1 MRLKDRVAI
10 VTGGSKGIGAGI
22 CEVFC
27 AEGAHCFVIAR
38 HRKDIDAMVGKLR
51 SAGGQATGVVCN
63 VGKSASVRAMVEKVI
78 ADAGRLDILVN
89 NAGYHNSKGIEALT
103 EEDWDSLI
111 ATNLKSVFLCTK
123 YALPHLKKSRGVV
136 INMSSMVGLVG
147 QPNACAYAATKGGII
162 AVTKNLAIDL
172 APYGIRVNV
181 ICPGW
186 IQTPLVEEWFE
197 KQKDPKAA
205 RKYIY
210 SQHPIGRIGTPQ
222 EVGKAALFLATDDS
236 AFTTGSVIGCDGG
249 ITLGY

>member
-1 MRLKDRVAI
+1 VAI

-22 CEVFC
+22 CDVFC
-27 AEGAHCFVIAR
+27 EEGAHCFVIAR
-38 HRKDIDAMVGKLR
+38 HRDAIDAKVAQLRKNGGKA
-51 SAGGQATGVVCN
+51 SGVVCD
-63 VGKSASVRAMVEKVI
+63 VGKSEPVRAMVDAVVAE
-78 ADAGRLDILVN
+78 AGRIDVLVN
-89 NAGYHNSKGIEALT
+89 NAGYHNSKGIEALN
-103 EEDWDSLI
+103 EEDWDGLI
-111 ATNLKSVFLCTK
+111 DTNLKSVFLCTK
-123 YALPHLKKSRGVV
+123 HALPYLKESKGVV

-162 AVTKNLAIDL
+162 AMTKNLAIDL

-197 KQKDPKAA
+197 KQEDPAAA

-210 SQHPIGRIGTPQ
+210 GQHPIGRIGTSR
-222 EVGKAALFLATDDS
+222 EVGKAALFLAAEDS
-236 AFTTGSVIGCDGG
+236 AFTTGSVIECDGG

>member
-1 MRLKDRVAI
+1 MRLKGKTAI

-22 CEVFC
+22 AEVFC
-27 AEGAHCFVIAR
+27 EEGAHCFIIAR
-38 HRKDIDAMVGKLR
+38 GRDAIDAKVVELR
-51 SAGGQATGVVCN
+51 KAGGKADGIVCD
-63 VGKSASVRAMVEKVI
+63 VGKSGDVRAMTEKVVRE
-78 ADAGRLDILVN
+78 AGGIDVLVN
-89 NAGYHNSKGIEALT
+89 NAGYHNSKGIEALS
-103 EEDWDSLI
+103 EEDWDGLLD
-111 ATNLKSVFLCTK
+111 TNLKSVFLCTK
-123 YALPHLKKSRGVV
+123 FALLALKKSKGTV

-162 AVTKNLAIDL
+162 ALTKNLAIDL

-197 KQKDPKAA
+197 KQEDPAAA

-210 SQHPIGRIGTPQ
+210 GQHPIGRIGTAQ
-222 EVGKAALFLATDDS
+222 EVGKVALFLATGDS
-236 AFTTGSVIGCDGG
+236 VFTTGSVIECDGG

>member
-1 MRLKDRVAI
+1 MRLKGKVAI

-27 AEGAHCFVIAR
+27 EEGAHCFVLAR
-38 HRKDIDAMVGKLR
+38 HAKDIDAKVAELR
-51 SAGGQATGVVCN
+51 RAGGKADGVVCD
-63 VGKSASVRAMVEKVI
+63 VSKSDSVRAMIDQVVEKASRIDV
-78 ADAGRLDILVN
+78 LVN

-103 EEDWDSLI
+103 EEDWDFLI
-111 ATNLKSVFLCTK
+111 NTNLKSVFLCTK
-123 YALPHLKKSRGVV
+123 CALPYLKKNKGVV

-162 AVTKNLAIDL
+162 ALTKNLAIDL

-197 KQKDPKAA
+197 KQTDPAEA
-205 RKYIY
+205 RRYIY
-210 SQHPIGRIGTPQ
+210 SQHPIGRIGTPR
-222 EVGKAALFLATDDS
+222 EVGKAALFLATEDS
-236 AFTTGSVIGCDGG
+236 AFTTGSVLECDGG

>member
-1 MRLKDRVAI
+1 MRLTNKVAI
-10 VTGGSKGIGAGI
+10 VTGGSKGVGAGI
-22 CEVFC
+22 CDVFRE
-27 AEGAHCFVIAR
+27 EGAHCFVIAR
-38 HRKDIDAMVGKLR
+38 HRDAIDAKVEELR
-51 SAGGQATGVVCN
+51 SRGGRATGVVCD
-63 VGKSASVRAMVEKVI
+63 VGKSEPVRAMIEKVV
-78 ADAGRLDILVN
+78 AEAGRIDVLVN
-89 NAGYHNSKGIEALT
+89 NAGYHNSKGIETLT
-103 EEDWDSLI
+103 EEDWDTLLE
-111 ATNLKSVFLCTK
+111 TNLKSMFLCTK

-162 AVTKNLAIDL
+162 AMTKNLAIDL

-197 KQKDPKAA
+197 KQEDPAAA
-205 RKYIY
+205 RNYIY

-222 EVGKAALFLATDDS
+222 EVGRAALFLATEDS
-236 AFTTGSVIGCDGG
+236 AFTTGSVIECDGG

>member
-1 MRLKDRVAI
+1 MRLKGKVAI

-27 AEGAHCFVIAR
+27 EEGAHCFVLAR
-38 HRKDIDAMVGKLR
+38 HTKDIDAKVAELR
-51 SAGGQATGVVCN
+51 RAGGKADGVVCD
-63 VGKSASVRAMVEKVI
+63 VSKSDSVRAMIDQVVEKASRIDV
-78 ADAGRLDILVN
+78 LVN
-89 NAGYHNSKGIEALT
+89 NAGYHNSKGIEVLI
-103 EEDWDSLI
+103 EEDWDFLI
-111 ATNLKSVFLCTK
+111 NTNLKSVFLCTK
-123 YALPHLKKSRGVV
+123 YALPYLKKSKGVV

-162 AVTKNLAIDL
+162 ALTKNLAIDL

-197 KQKDPKAA
+197 KQTDPAEA
-205 RKYIY
+205 RRYIY
-210 SQHPIGRIGTPQ
+210 SQHPIGRIGTPL
-222 EVGKAALFLATDDS
+222 EVGKAALFLATEDS
-236 AFTTGSVIGCDGG
+236 AFTTGSVLECDGG

>member
-1 MRLKDRVAI
+1 MRLKGKTAI

-22 CEVFC
+22 TEVFC
-27 AEGAHCFVIAR
+27 EEGAHCFIVAR
-38 HRKDIDAMVGKLR
+38 GREALDAKVDELRK
-51 SAGGQATGVVCN
+51 AGGKAEGIICD
-63 VGKSASVRAMVEKVI
+63 VGKSDDVRAMTEKVVRE
-78 ADAGRLDILVN
+78 AGGIDILMN
-89 NAGYHNSKGIEALT
+89 NAGYHNSKGIEALS
-103 EEDWDSLI
+103 EEEWDSLLD
-111 ATNLKSVFLCTK
+111 TNLKSVFLCTK
-123 YALPHLKKSRGVV
+123 FALPALKASKGVV

-162 AVTKNLAIDL
+162 AMTKNLAIDL

-197 KQKDPKAA
+197 KQEDPAAA

-210 SQHPIGRIGTPQ
+210 GQHPIGRIGTSP
-222 EVGKAALFLATDDS
+222 EVGKAALFLATKDS
-236 AFTTGSVIGCDGG
+236 AFTTGSVIECDGG